1 MKRNPI
7 AVISTD
13 RHLKEENALDLLDLS
28 EQEIAL
34 AQKLKVKT
42 VIWLGDIFDSR
53 LSQRQE
59 LLNCLTLMIQ
69 MYHEAGLQIICIPG
83 NHDKTDYEDDDSFL
97 TAYKYHPGF
106 DLIETP
112 QARVIGGV
120 DFDFVPFYSV
130 DMWLDKF
137 AELDPPPGLKSV
149 LCSHTAVQGSINN
162 DGKVVENRIKTKLFN
177 KYGKVLLGHYHNA
190 QQPASNVFHLPSIRQ
205 NNFGEDEEKGFTVLY
220 DDVSFDFVKS
230 DFVPYREV
238 KIDVATVTKAEL
250 QKLHTEIDDGVH
262 SRVVLIGD
270 QQAVKAVNK
279 KWFTEHGIAV
289 KAKYTDVEVTETEET
304 EAVQK
309 LSGEDLKEKFEA
321 FCAEKG
327 YDYKEGF
334 KLLKE
339 IMKWQ
344 E

>member
-1 MKRNPI
+1 MGKQPI
-7 AVISTD
+7 AIFSTD
-13 RHLKEENALDLLDLS
+13 KHLKEDNALDLFDLA

-34 AQKLKVKT
+34 AQELGVT
-42 VIWLGDIFDSR
+42 TIVWLGDIFDSR

-59 LLNCLTLMIQ
+59 LLNCLTEMLN
-69 MYHEAGLQIICIPG
+69 MYYEAGLNIICIPG
-83 NHDKTDYEDDDSFL
+83 NHDKTDYEADESFL
-97 TAYKYHPGF
+97 TPYKYHPGF

-137 AELDPPPGLKSV
+137 AQLEPPPGTKSV

-162 DGKVVENRIKTKLFN
+162 DGKVVENRIKTKLFHN
-177 KYGKVLLGHYHNA
+177 YGKVLLGHYHNA
-190 QQPASNVFHLPSIRQ
+190 QQPASNVFHLPSVRQ

-220 DDVSFDFVKS
+220 SDTSFDFIKS
-230 DFVPYREV
+230 DFVPYREINV
-238 KIDVATVTKAEL
+238 DVAKVSKTDL
-250 QKLHTEIDDGVH
+250 QKLYKEVDENAH

-270 QQAVKAVNK
+270 QQSVKGINK

-289 KAKYTDVEVTETEET
+289 KAKYTDVEVTEVEEK
-304 EAVQK
+304 EVAQE
-309 LSGEDLKEKFEA
+309 LSGEDLKDKFAA

-327 YDYKEGF
+327 YNYKEGF
-334 KLLKE
+334 ELLKE

>member
-1 MKRNPI
+1 M
-7 AVISTD
+7 
-13 RHLKEENALDLLDLS
+13 
-28 EQEIAL
+28 
-34 AQKLKVKT
+34 
-42 VIWLGDIFDSR
+42 
-53 LSQRQE
+53 
-59 LLNCLTLMIQ
+59 
-69 MYHEAGLQIICIPG
+69 
-83 NHDKTDYEDDDSFL
+83 
-97 TAYKYHPGF
+97 
-106 DLIETP
+106 
-112 QARVIGGV
+112 
-120 DFDFVPFYSV
+120 
-130 DMWLDKF
+130 
-137 AELDPPPGLKSV
+137 
-149 LCSHTAVQGSINN
+149 
-162 DGKVVENRIKTKLFN
+162 
-177 KYGKVLLGHYHNA
+177 
-190 QQPASNVFHLPSIRQ
+190 
-205 NNFGEDEEKGFTVLY
+205 
-220 DDVSFDFVKS
+220 
-230 DFVPYREV
+230 PYREV

-304 EAVQK
+304 EAVQE